1 MTLITAKWNFDDYH
15 QMIESGLLEDRSLEL
30 INREI
35 IQMSPEGVSHS
46 FYCRGTA
53 KYLRSI
59 LGDRSEISEAH
70 PITLPN
76 NSEPEP
82 DIAILRTPDTLYQNR
97 HPLPA
102 DIFWLIE
109 IANTTLSKDLG
120 VKRDLYAQAGILEYW
135 VMNLQTLELVVFRD
149 LVDDSYRLEICLDSG
164 VISPLAVPDISI
176 TSGRLRQRCL
186 TLVSLILLPI
196 LISGICHRYH
206 PSNNR

>member
-1 MTLITAKWNFDDYH
+1 MTLITAKWNLDDYH
-15 QMIESGLLEDRSLEL
+15 QMIESGLLEGRSLEL
-30 INREI
+30 INGEI

-53 KYLRSI
+53 KYLRAI
-59 LGDRSEISEAH
+59 LGERAEISEAH

-76 NSEPEP
+76 DSEPEP
-82 DIAILRTPDTLYQNR
+82 DIAIIRTPDTLYQNR

-109 IANTTLSKDLG
+109 IANTTLVKDLG

-149 LVDDSYRLEICLDSG
+149 LVDNDYRSAMCLNSG
-164 VISPLAVPDISI
+164 MILPLAFPDISI
-176 TSGRLRQRCL
+176 DVSRLFR
-186 TLVSLILLPI
+186 
-196 LISGICHRYH
+196 
-206 PSNNR
+206 